1 MTKLLR
7 SASSTN
13 AHKDMDRRSLLRA
26 FGAAFAAAPLAKLI
40 GCAPAGMVGD
50 AGADAAGADAALDA
64 MTADAMTADAAASG
78 WITGGTARITG
89 TYADPFTAPGGTACS
104 LICQTT
110 IGPCHTT
117 SPMREDVS
125 NGLDGLPVLLSLRVL
140 DERCQP
146 AANTIVEIWHTNYKG
161 IYSGMINTMCNSAA
175 EDRAAEYFRGYV
187 RTDANG
193 VAKFKTCY
201 PGWYRGRAVHIHVRV
216 MSGDYMAAD
225 NATASVITQV
235 LFTDELVRQVFND
248 VALYRTFGQP
258 DTLLTTDNVVG
269 AIADKTPYV
278 LDISQASDGVM
289 LASKTLIVRAT
300 GSSSTLCSA
309 GAMGMM
315 G

>member
-1 MTKLLR
+1 
-7 SASSTN
+7 
-13 AHKDMDRRSLLRA
+13 MDRRGLLRA
-26 FGAAFAAAPLAKLI
+26 FGAVFAAAPLAKLI
-40 GCAPAGMVGD
+40 GCAPGGVTGD
-50 AGADAAGADAALDA
+50 AGSDAALDA
-64 MTADAMTADAAASG
+64 VTTDAIVTGDSAVSG

-89 TYADPFTAPGGTACS
+89 AYADPFTAPGGTACS
-104 LICQTT
+104 LVCQTT

-125 NGLDGLPVLLSLRVL
+125 NGIDGLPVLLSLRVL

-146 AANTIVEIWHTNYKG
+146 IANSIVEIWHTNYKG

-187 RTDANG
+187 RTDASG

-216 MSGDYMAAD
+216 MSGEYMAAD
-225 NATASVITQV
+225 NAAASVITQV
-235 LFTDELVRQVFND
+235 LFTDELVRQVSND
-248 VALYRTFGQP
+248 VALYRAFGQP

-278 LDISQASDGVM
+278 LDVSQASDGVM
-289 LASKTLIVRAT
+289 LASKTLIVRGA
-300 GSSSTLCSA
+300 GSTSTLCSA
-309 GAMGMM
+309 GSMG
-315 G
+315 